1 MIKFAHRVYVSV
13 PRLLVVGCTT
23 LAYISLLSIDIS
35 GTFQG
40 YPVKVFP
47 FSTWLSFGFAE
58 LIGLLFFL
66 AGTLV
71 WLYARDRVVALLLY
85 CFSYL
90 IAMAFVLRSAALE
103 DTNSI
108 SSLIAGVAGILALL
122 SLVLFTLTFPRS
134 YFLQKE
140 KGEHLAPALSL
151 REKIFHS
158 PAKYYLYVLFLCLL
172 GLFTMIERSML
183 GFQRLPLPSWFE
195 VVDFL
200 YFFMGLSG
208 VLFFISSSYR
218 QAASLHMRQQIR
230 LFMYGT
236 IVSVSPFLLLTVLP
250 SVLHLPS
257 QYIIGGQYSA
267 FSLCIFP
274 FTLSYAVLRYQLLH
288 FEVYARRFVL
298 WATGLISL
306 VFLAYIMVVICQLF
320 FPGRIS
326 PYTAVL
332 ILVTALLAPSIWG
345 LSRKAAERVFFS
357 ETAHY
362 RRIIERPIDLSEEAF
377 DLDEVARLF
386 TLAAVNVFETA
397 QACFFVLDESA
408 GSFRIYPPL
417 REDAADAPRRDLVD
431 AFLSALGTP
440 APAPGIEHHS
450 ARLSAQWPALKIV
463 ASSSFPLL
471 LHEVVRANG
480 RERRLI
486 DRYLPSPLPLA
497 GEGILLAPVK
507 VQGRLIGVLVLGSR
521 GEHQHYAGPDFEI
534 AQLLVSRFASLVDN
548 ARWYLRANQHSA
560 LLNGLSKVG
569 TPLSD
574 TFKSINDVAE
584 VYASVA
590 TEATSARA
598 EIWLCD
604 EERYVLHRRVIRG
617 SGPCITKADTLHL
630 DREYDWSPVFYDGGD
645 SVAHQQDTSA
655 LLACLPELP
664 DCPFAWLPLLK
675 NEQNLGVLVLAYAY
689 PHSFMKEE
697 ARVLELFARQ
707 CATALENA
715 RITLELRQAYERLK
729 ELDQLKDQFIATASH
744 ELRTPLTAVQGYIE
758 LLNEYNETLDT
769 TMRSDFITKAK
780 RSCEELSLLV
790 DNIMD
795 ASHVYADA
803 KNMFLHD
810 VPLRAAITHVL
821 DILESIIVREE
832 REVEID
838 VPDNLMVYADST
850 RLRQVLLNL
859 LSNALKYSP
868 SGSGLH
874 ITTTIG
880 DCLVTVR
887 VRDYGSGV
895 PVAMQSQ
902 LFQRF
907 VRMERDM
914 NSPVRGA
921 GLGLFISRQLI
932 EAMGGQFWVESEG
945 IPGRGSTFIFTLRCN
960 RPYSSAKV

>member
-1 MIKFAHRVYVSV
+1 LIKFAHRAYVNV
-13 PRLLVVGCTT
+13 PRLLVVACTT
-23 LAYISLLSIDIS
+23 LAYVSLLCIDMS
-35 GTFQG
+35 DTFQG
-40 YPVKVFP
+40 YPVKAFP
-47 FSTWLSFGFAE
+47 FSTWLSFGLAE

-66 AGTLV
+66 VGTLV

-85 CFSYL
+85 AFSYA
-90 IAMAFVLRSAALE
+90 IAVAFILQTATFRNNTPVFNIVTAI
-103 DTNSI
+103 TSI
-108 SSLIAGVAGILALL
+108 SAVLCLALFML
-122 SLVLFTLTFPRS
+122 MCPVNHLKLRKEQVDEEEKRELVFS
-134 YFLQKE
+134 
-140 KGEHLAPALSL
+140 SVV
-151 REKIFHS
+151 
-158 PAKYYLYVLFLCLL
+158 KYYAYISLLVVLGVIVSIGIAVFGMQRQHFPLWLT
-172 GLFTMIERSML
+172 TME
-183 GFQRLPLPSWFE
+183 
-195 VVDFL
+195 FL
-200 YFFMGLSG
+200 YYIIGLSG
-208 VLFFISSSYR
+208 ILFFVFFSYIR
-218 QAASLHMRQQIR
+218 AASPQVRQQLR

-236 IVSVSPFLLLTVLP
+236 LASVSPFLLLTILP
-250 SVLHLPS
+250 TELHLSS
-257 QYIIGGQYSA
+257 QYIVGGQYSTI
-267 FSLCIFP
+267 SLCIFP
-274 FTLSYAVLRYQLLH
+274 FTLSYAVLRHQLLH
-288 FEVYARRFVL
+288 FDAYARRFVL

-306 VFLAYIMVVICQLF
+306 VFLAYIMVAICQLF
-320 FPGRIS
+320 FHGRIS
-326 PYTAVL
+326 PYMAAF

-345 LSRKAAERVFFS
+345 LSKKVTERVLFS
-357 ETAHY
+357 EIAHY
-362 RRIIERPIDLSEEAF
+362 RRAVEQLALLSGEAF

-386 TLAAVNVFETA
+386 TLAAVDVFETE
-397 QACFFVLDESA
+397 QACLFVLDESV

-417 REDAADAPRRDLVD
+417 REDAADAPRRNLVD
-431 AFLSALGTP
+431 AFLRVLGTHTP
-440 APAPGIEHHS
+440 ASGIERYS
-450 ARLSAQWPALKIV
+450 AGLSAQWPALKII
-463 ASSSFPLL
+463 AASSFPLL
-471 LHEVVRANG
+471 LHEVVRTND

-486 DRYLPSPLPLA
+486 DRYLPSLSPLT
-497 GEGILLAPVK
+497 GEDILLAPVK
-507 VQGRLIGVLVLGSR
+507 VQGRLIGVLMLGSR
-521 GEHQHYAGPDFEI
+521 GEHQQYTGPDFEI
-534 AQLLVSRFASLVDN
+534 AQLLASRFASFVDN

-569 TPLSD
+569 APLSD
-574 TFKSINDVAE
+574 TFQSINDVAE

-604 EERYVLHRRVIRG
+604 EERYVLRRQVIRG
-617 SGPCITKADTLHL
+617 SGPCITEADTLRL
-630 DREYDWSPVFYDGGD
+630 GQEYDWSPVFYDGSD
-645 SVAHQQDTSA
+645 SAAHQQNTSA
-655 LLACLPELP
+655 LLTCLPEVQ
-664 DCPFAWLPLLK
+664 DFPFAWLPLLK
-675 NEQNLGVLVLAYAY
+675 NEQNIGVLVLAYAY

-769 TMRSDFITKAK
+769 VMRGDFITKAK

-810 VPLRAAITHVL
+810 VLLHAAITHVL
-821 DILESIIVREE
+821 DILEGIIVREE
-832 REVEID
+832 RAVEID
-838 VPDNLMVYADST
+838 VPDELMVYADST

-868 SGSGLH
+868 SGSDLH
-874 ITTTIG
+874 ITATTG

-895 PVAMQSQ
+895 PIAVQSQ

-932 EAMGGQFWVESEG
+932 EAMGGQLWVESEG
-945 IPGRGSTFIFTLRCN
+945 IPGRGSTFIFTLRCKG
-960 RPYSSAKV
+960 PYSSTKV

>member
-1 MIKFAHRVYVSV
+1 MRKFAHRVYVSV

-23 LAYISLLSIDIS
+23 LAYIFLLSIDIS
-35 GTFQG
+35 DTFQG

-58 LIGLLFFL
+58 LIGLCFFL
-66 AGTLV
+66 VGTLV

-85 CFSYL
+85 CFSCL
-90 IAMAFVLRSAALE
+90 TATVFILQSAALRSNE
-103 DTNSI
+103 PFFHVVPAVASI
-108 SSLIAGVAGILALL
+108 FAVLF
-122 SLVLFTLTFPRS
+122 LVLFTLTCPVNYLKR
-134 YFLQKE
+134 QKRYVE
-140 KGEHLAPALSL
+140 LSVNAPKHISQ
-151 REKIFHS
+151 S
-158 PAKYYLYVLFLCLL
+158 PAKYYIYISLLAVLA
-172 GLFTMIERSML
+172 LFVGTGIAV
-183 GFQRLPLPSWFE
+183 FDIQRLLLPLW
-195 VVDFL
+195 L
-200 YFFMGLSG
+200 ATMGLLYYIVGLGSI
-208 VLFFISSSYR
+208 LFVVIFTYHR
-218 QAASLHMRQQIR
+218 TASQQIRQQIR
-230 LFMYGT
+230 LLVYGT
-236 IVSVSPFLLLTVLP
+236 IVSVSPLLLLTVLP
-250 SVLHLPS
+250 SALHLPS
-257 QYIIGGQYSA
+257 QYVVGGQYSA
-267 FSLCIFP
+267 TSLCIFP
-274 FTLSYAVLRYQLLH
+274 FTLSYAVLRHQLFH
-288 FEVYARRFVL
+288 FDVYVRRFVL
-298 WATGLISL
+298 WASGLISL
-306 VFLAYIMVVICQLF
+306 VFLAYIMVAICQLF
-320 FPGRIS
+320 FLGSIS
-326 PYTAVL
+326 PYTAAL
-332 ILVTALLAPSIWG
+332 ILVTALLAPSMWG
-345 LSRKAAERVFFS
+345 LSKKIAERVFFS
-357 ETAHY
+357 ETLHY
-362 RRIIERPIDLSEEAF
+362 RRVIGRPIDLSEEVF

-386 TLAAVNVFETA
+386 TLSAVDVFETA
-397 QACFFVLDESA
+397 QACLFVLDESA

-417 REDAADAPRRDLVD
+417 REDAADAPRRDLVA
-431 AFLSALGTP
+431 AFLGVLGAS
-440 APAPGIEHHS
+440 APAPGIKHYS
-450 ARLSAQWPALKIV
+450 AALSAQWPALKIIA
-463 ASSSFPLL
+463 ASSSPLL
-471 LHEVVRANG
+471 LHEVVRTND

-486 DRYLPSPLPLA
+486 DRYLPSPSPLT
-497 GEGILLAPVK
+497 GEDILLAPVK
-507 VQGRLIGVLVLGSR
+507 VQGRLIGLLVLGSR
-521 GEHQHYAGPDFEI
+521 GEHRQYGGPDFEI

-569 TPLSD
+569 APLSD

-590 TEATSARA
+590 TEATGARA
-598 EIWLCD
+598 EIWLRD
-604 EERYVLHRRVIRG
+604 EERHVLRRQVIRG
-617 SGPCITKADTLHL
+617 SGPCITEADTLHL
-630 DREYDWSPVFYDGGD
+630 HQEYNWSPVFYEGGD
-645 SVAHQQDTSA
+645 SATQQPDTSA
-655 LLACLPELP
+655 LLVCLPERP
-664 DCPFAWLPLLK
+664 DFPFAWLPLLK
-675 NEQNLGVLVLAYAY
+675 NEQNIGVLVLSYAY
-689 PHSFMKEE
+689 PHSFMKVE

-707 CATALENA
+707 CATALKNA
-715 RITLELRQAYERLK
+715 HITLELRQAYERLK

-769 TMRSDFITKAK
+769 AMRSDFITKAK

-810 VPLRAAITHVL
+810 VSLRAAITHVL
-821 DILESIIVREE
+821 DILEGIIVREE
-832 REVEID
+832 RAVELD

-868 SGSGLH
+868 SGSSLH
-874 ITTTIG
+874 ITATTD

-895 PVAMQSQ
+895 PVSMQPQ

-932 EAMGGQFWVESEG
+932 EAMGGQLWVESEG

-960 RPYSSAKV
+960 GPYASAKL

>member
-1 MIKFAHRVYVSV
+1 MIKFAHRVYVNV

-35 GTFQG
+35 DTFQG

-47 FSTWLSFGFAE
+47 LSAWLSFGLAE

-66 AGTLV
+66 TGTLV
-71 WLYARDRVVALLLY
+71 WLYARDRVVAFLLY
-85 CFSYL
+85 AFSYA
-90 IAMAFVLRSAALE
+90 IAVAFILQTAAFR
-103 DTNSI
+103 NSTPIFNIVTAI
-108 SSLIAGVAGILALL
+108 SSIFAVLC
-122 SLVLFTLTFPRS
+122 LVLFVLMCPVNYLKR
-134 YFLQKE
+134 QKE
-140 KGEHLAPALSL
+140 QIDVEEERKRVFLSA
-151 REKIFHS
+151 
-158 PAKYYLYVLFLCLL
+158 AKYYVYISFLAVLGVIVSIGIAVFDMQRQQFPLWLTTMELLYY
-172 GLFTMIERSML
+172 II
-183 GFQRLPLPSWFE
+183 
-195 VVDFL
+195 
-200 YFFMGLSG
+200 GLSSI
-208 VLFFISSSYR
+208 LFFVFFSYI
-218 QAASLHMRQQIR
+218 QAASPQVRQQLR

-236 IVSVSPFLLLTVLP
+236 VVSVSPLLLLTVLP
-250 SVLHLPS
+250 SELHLPS
-257 QYIIGGQYSA
+257 QYIVGGQYSA
-267 FSLCIFP
+267 ISLCVFP
-274 FTLSYAVLRYQLLH
+274 FALSYAVLRYQLVY

-298 WATGLISL
+298 WAIGLISL
-306 VFLAYIMVVICQLF
+306 AFLAYTMVVICQLL
-320 FPGRIS
+320 FPGKTS

-332 ILVTALLAPSIWG
+332 ILATALLAPYIGG
-345 LSRKAAERVFFS
+345 LSKKVMERVFFS
-357 ETAHY
+357 EIAHY
-362 RRIIERPIDLSEEAF
+362 RRVVERPIDLSEEAF

-386 TLAAVNVFETA
+386 TLAAVDVFETA
-397 QACFFVLDESA
+397 QACLFVLDESA

-417 REDAADAPRRDLVD
+417 REDAVDASRRDLVD
-431 AFLSALGTP
+431 AFLSALRM
-440 APAPGIEHHS
+440 PAPGIEHHS

-486 DRYLPSPLPLA
+486 DRYLPSPSPLA

-521 GEHQHYAGPDFEI
+521 GEHQQYAGPDLEI

-569 TPLSD
+569 APLSD

-590 TEATSARA
+590 AEATGARA

-604 EERYVLHRRVIRG
+604 EGRHVLRRQVIRG
-617 SGPCITKADTLHL
+617 SGPCITGADTLRL
-630 DREYDWSPVFYDGGD
+630 GQECDWQPVFYEGSD
-645 SVAHQQDTSA
+645 SAAHQQDTSA

-664 DCPFAWLPLLK
+664 DFPFAWLPLLK
-675 NEQNLGVLVLAYAY
+675 NEQNIGVLVLAYAY

-729 ELDQLKDQFIATASH
+729 ELDQLKDQFLATASH

-769 TMRSDFITKAK
+769 AMRSDFVTKAK

-821 DILESIIVREE
+821 DILEGIIVREE

-838 VPDNLMVYADST
+838 APDNLMVYADST

-868 SGSGLH
+868 SGSSLH
-874 ITTTIG
+874 ITVTAG
-880 DCLVTVR
+880 DCLATIR
-887 VRDYGSGV
+887 VRDYGLGV
-895 PVAMQSQ
+895 PVAMRSQ

-932 EAMGGQFWVESEG
+932 EAMGGQLWVESEG

-960 RPYSSAKV
+960 GLYSPAKV